1 MIDELKRN
9 IETEIE
15 ILKEMSRYNNVID
28 YVPQQE
34 IKMIGDTL
42 ASLRES
48 LKIINSSIPSLLKKS
63 FGSQTLPSTNTYKE
77 ATKEAANKESM
88 KGASRGLEVIEGLE
102 RVRFRRDVDD
112 SELVATL
119 NRRDR
124 ERFLKELSISESLI
138 TKLKKHGLVEEEKK
152 VIKQFTGARGYLK
165 IANKF
170 LLERAT
176 KLTRKGLFKP
186 LSIELKKG
194 NLDILFET
202 YVAMMLFTTY
212 LSIFLSIILMA
223 TLLFLDFNLTMPFVT
238 VYSGSILNRI
248 LQVFWIPI
256 VIPLTV
262 FFSIYFYPS
271 TEKSTI
277 SKKIDQE
284 LPFAVIHM
292 SAISGS
298 GIPPSEIFKIIGMGK
313 EYPALS
319 KEFRKI
325 LNQINIYGYDL
336 VTALTN
342 SSKSSPSP
350 KLSELFSGVA
360 TTISSGGELSDF
372 FEKRADT
379 LLMDYRLEREKFT
392 KIAET
397 FMDIY
402 ISIVI
407 AAPMILML
415 LLIMMF
421 ITGFSLNLTPTIMT
435 LLIVSVISLLNLVFL
450 GFLHLKQPGY

>member
-1 MIDELKRN
+1 
-9 IETEIE
+9 
-15 ILKEMSRYNNVID
+15 
-28 YVPQQE
+28 
-34 IKMIGDTL
+34 
-42 ASLRES
+42 
-48 LKIINSSIPSLLKKS
+48 
-63 FGSQTLPSTNTYKE
+63 
-77 ATKEAANKESM
+77 
-88 KGASRGLEVIEGLE
+88 
-102 RVRFRRDVDD
+102 
-112 SELVATL
+112 
-119 NRRDR
+119 
-124 ERFLKELSISESLI
+124 
-138 TKLKKHGLVEEEKK
+138 
-152 VIKQFTGARGYLK
+152 
-165 IANKF
+165 
-170 LLERAT
+170 
-176 KLTRKGLFKP
+176 
-186 LSIELKKG
+186 
-194 NLDILFET
+194 
-202 YVAMMLFTTY
+202 
-212 LSIFLSIILMA
+212 
-223 TLLFLDFNLTMPFVT
+223 
-238 VYSGSILNRI
+238 
-248 LQVFWIPI
+248 
-256 VIPLTV
+256 
-262 FFSIYFYPS
+262 
-271 TEKSTI
+271 
-277 SKKIDQE
+277 
-284 LPFAVIHM
+284 VIHM